1 MRQGLSTSPV
11 EKRLC
16 PVWAEPFFWHKYPP
30 AALYWTT
37 GGGVMLEG
45 LTTENM
51 VYLAALAS
59 AQYARGHS
67 AEDIELLSAFFDVV
81 ANNLALL
88 ALTAPG
94 GESAGE

>member
-1 MRQGLSTSPV
+1 
-11 EKRLC
+11 
-16 PVWAEPFFWHKYPP
+16 
-30 AALYWTT
+30 
-37 GGGVMLEG
+37 MLEG

-59 AQYARGHS
+59 VQYARGRS

-88 ALTAPG
+88 ALSAPG
-94 GESAGE
+94 ENSAGE